1 MAPRETAGRMRNRSS
16 SRGAANGAAKSPSRK
31 GKTIKSAVSASKASK
46 VLNFDSMR
54 KEIKRITA
62 EEEAQWPEYYQTVCW
77 ITGLKKAQDLK
88 SLLWMSIYFS
98 TALWLWNWED
108 YTPPT
113 EWQRTA
119 YGLVFITNVYFS
131 FLGAV
136 ITHNTMHQV
145 SKIYTFNCQYVEIL
159 ELHLCIVVIPVSAEW
174 CVGKPLPS
182 FLILSHLTVALA
194 PTIAIILTLPFNLQ
208 QMFRWNWANK
218 LIQVFLSLTYGH
230 PVSSY
235 VPGHNLSHHK
245 YTQSRK
251 DVMNTH
257 LLQVRE
263 YGLCLKAIALF
274 YCCCVPLLLVH

>member
-159 ELHLCIVVIPVSAEW
+159 EGCISVS
-174 CVGKPLPS
+174 
-182 FLILSHLTVALA
+182 
-194 PTIAIILTLPFNLQ
+194 
-208 QMFRWNWANK
+208 
-218 LIQVFLSLTYGH
+218 
-230 PVSSY
+230 
-235 VPGHNLSHHK
+235 
-245 YTQSRK
+245 
-251 DVMNTH
+251 
-257 LLQVRE
+257 
-263 YGLCLKAIALF
+263 
-274 YCCCVPLLLVH
+274 